1 MQITLRDYQNK
12 YVQEIVKAFSEGH
25 KSIVLCAP
33 TGSGKTVMFS
43 EMVRRAAFKETSTWV
58 LTDRTELFNQTFAA
72 LERVNVKPQLIN
84 ANTKKHM
91 ISPDA
96 IINVGMVETIFR
108 RTGIKPPQLL
118 ILDEAHMGN
127 FTKIIEQYPDAF
139 VIGATATPIGKH
151 FYKYYTKLIQC
162 TDVPELI
169 AENPPSLCP
178 CKTIEMQNQDFSDLE
193 MKAGE
198 YTEASNYNHF
208 AKRSLFDGLIEQ
220 IHKHIG
226 TRKTIVYCVNV
237 AHANETAALLI
248 EHGFTAKVV
257 TGETPD
263 KEREYTFLGFK
274 YGQFQFLV
282 NVGVATKGY
291 DEPSIEAVIM
301 YLKTNSLAKYLQC
314 VGRGGRTFAGKTY
327 FIHLDFGGNATAHG
341 TWDEPRQWKLE
352 APKKKQKKKAAPMK
366 ICPNCDA
373 MLPAPAR
380 QCGFCM
386 HEFVFNSD
394 DELAK
399 GVDVEV
405 TSQTSRELLQKK
417 AADLT
422 VEEIKKLVDLKR
434 FKAVQAWRIVR
445 YRGIEALREY
455 SELCGYKRG
464 WAEHQ
469 FDFLTDDEKLKIEQ
483 EKLLLEENN

>member
-1 MQITLRDYQNK
+1 MQITLRPYQTL

-25 KSIVLCAP
+25 KRIVLCAP

-327 FIHLDFGGNATAHG
+327 FIHLDFGGNTTAHG
-341 TWDEPRQWKLE
+341 TWDEPREWKLE

-380 QCGFCM
+380 VCGFCL

-405 TSQTSRELLQKK
+405 TSGQSKKFIGLKVSELS
-417 AADLT
+417 
-422 VEEIKKLVDLKR
+422 VEELYELSKDPNKK
-434 FKAVQAWRIVR
+434 FKSSYIWRIVR
-445 YRGIEALREY
+445 SKG
-455 SELCGYKRG
+455 ELEVEKFAQLAGFKRG
-464 WAEHQ
+464 WLYRQLEQ
-469 FDFLTDDEKLKIEQ
+469 MQDNDFFDKVIA
-483 EKLLLEENN
+483 